1 MADFNPS
8 MVREKM
14 KLRIVYNRNGCIGA
28 GHCILSDPYNFGFD
42 ENDFK
47 ADLKDGKE
55 SPQTKGVWIK
65 DIETDDPHLVIN
77 AAKTCTPKV
86 IAIIDLKTN
95 KRIAP

>member
-14 KLRIVYNRNGCIGA
+14 RLRIVYNRGGCIGS
-28 GHCILSDPYNFGFD
+28 GHCLLSDPYNFGFD
-42 ENDFK
+42 ENDYK
-47 ADLKDGKE
+47 AELKEGSE
-55 SPQTKGVWIK
+55 SGAKGVWIK

-95 KRIAP
+95 RRIAP